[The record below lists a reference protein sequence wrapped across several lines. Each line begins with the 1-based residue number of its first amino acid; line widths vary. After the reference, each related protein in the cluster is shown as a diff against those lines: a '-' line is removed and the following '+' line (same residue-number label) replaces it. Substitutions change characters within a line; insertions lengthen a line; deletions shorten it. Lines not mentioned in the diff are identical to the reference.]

1 MEPILNDAESKSAGA
16 ARLLSRAIFGGV
28 LATIML
34 TAVPYGTVEA
44 WWESLFEILIFLLTG
59 LWIIEGGLRGSWFV
73 REHRLL
79 LPLAALVVFAFIQ
92 SLSFSSVESVGGG
105 FAKNSISFDPYGT
118 RLTAFKLLA
127 LLLAAGLL
135 LRYTSSMKRLKI
147 LIYVVIGVA
156 IFSGFF
162 GIVRQS
168 TQRGEPSF
176 VLPELSAGMGYAQFI
191 NRNHF
196 AFLMEMAFGLTL
208 GLMIDGVRRQRL
220 LMYVAAAMPVWI
232 ALILSNSRGGLLSM
246 ISQVLFFALALTFM
260 LRRGAASEAAQPS
273 RFRRFSDS
281 PVARI
286 GIGICLVFAIIVGM
300 FWVGGEPLAER
311 IGSISS
317 ETGEELVYVREGSRR
332 VEIWQATLQLIRDNP
347 VAGSGLGAYWVAIA
361 THHDASGVA
370 TPQQAHNDYLELLAG
385 GGLIGIVL
393 AGWFVVQFS
402 RYARTQLSARDNFR
416 RAACLGAICG
426 MFGVAVHSFMDFGLH
441 ITINALVFAAL
452 LVIATANFNNLAVN
466 EKDSA
471 RLLE

>member
-1 MEPILNDAESKSAGA
+1 METIRNDVESKSAGI
-16 ARLLSRAIFGGV
+16 ARLLSKVIFGGL
-28 LATIML
+28 LATITF
-34 TAVPYGTVEA
+34 TAIPYGTVEA
-44 WWESLFEILIFLLTG
+44 WWESLFEVLIFLLTA

-79 LPLAALVVFAFIQ
+79 LPLVALVVFAFLQ
-92 SLSFSSVESVGGG
+92 SLSFSSAESVGGG
-105 FAKNSISFDPYGT
+105 FVKNSISFDSYGT
-118 RLTAFKLLA
+118 RLAAFKLLA
-127 LLLAAGLL
+127 LTLAAGLL

-147 LIYVVIGVA
+147 LIYVVIGIA
-156 IFSGFF
+156 ICSGFF
-162 GIVRQS
+162 GIVRQT
-168 TQRGEPSF
+168 TQRGEASF
-176 VLPELSAGMGYAQFI
+176 VLPELSAGTGYAQFI

-220 LMYVAAAMPVWI
+220 LMYIAVAMPVWV

-246 ISQVLFFALALTFM
+246 ISQVLFFALALTFVSG
-260 LRRGAASEAAQPS
+260 RKTAPEAARLS
-273 RFRRFSDS
+273 SIRRFGDS

-286 GIGICLVFAIIVGM
+286 GVGVCLVFAIIAGM

-332 VEIWQATLQLIRDNP
+332 VEIWHATLQLIRDNP
-347 VAGSGLGAYWVAIA
+347 VAGSGLGAYWIAIA

-370 TPQQAHNDYLELLAG
+370 TPQQAHNDYIELLAG
-385 GGLIGIVL
+385 GGLIGAVL
-393 AGWFVVQFS
+393 AGWFIVRFS
-402 RYARTQLSARDNFR
+402 RYARTQLGARDNYR

-441 ITINALVFAAL
+441 ITVNALVFTAL
-452 LVIATANFNNLAVN
+452 LVIATADFNFVVN
-466 EKDSA
+466 EKDAA